1 MSKETQEIKLNKLP
15 IKVNDKELI
24 KFVSVLGVY
33 KVKMLYA
40 ENKLNL
46 TDKQINMLLQI
57 TE

>member
-1 MSKETQEIKLNKLP
+1 VSKETQEIKLNKLP
-15 IKVNDKELI
+15 IKVTDKELI

-40 ENKLNL
+40 DNKLNL